1 MTLVSINIFEN
12 NRVATSPSTLITAL
26 LSQAT
31 VNSSVSNMMID
42 EMFLLYD

>member
-1 MTLVSINIFEN
+1 MILVSIYIFEN
-12 NRVATSPSTLITAL
+12 DKISTSPYTLITAL

-42 EMFLLYD
+42 EMILLYE